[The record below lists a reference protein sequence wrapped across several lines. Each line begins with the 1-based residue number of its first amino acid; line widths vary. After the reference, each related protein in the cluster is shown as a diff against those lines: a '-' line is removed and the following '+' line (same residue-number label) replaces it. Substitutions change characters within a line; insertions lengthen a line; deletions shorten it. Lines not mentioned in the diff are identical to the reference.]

1 MYKLIN
7 NSTIKKLS
15 IAVALSFIS
24 FVLLSNLFDKLKT
37 NNFKSIINEPCYYSF
52 QNGYVYDIG
61 DTIKI
66 SKFIDDTNYIFE
78 VININTKNKKIFNT
92 SSKIQDL
99 STKKFHELNN
109 SEITDCFVAD
119 SAGIYILT
127 LKNDDHFFHDV
138 YFVNNDNIDTKI
150 KIVLSDYTWVCYNS
164 FGGRSNYNDKITPKT
179 RIFIDNLRRR
189 FNFLAPLG
197 KHSGGSN
204 SVYEPSIAYHL
215 AIGRPNL
222 GNKYEI
228 ETFLKDDMKVVEGRK
243 YHLVVSEFPL
253 INVLYNNYPN
263 QFEIITCK
271 QFANQSFSNS
281 KGLIIFNGHSEYWSG
296 RMIGRLNS
304 EKTKNNILF
313 LSGNNMFRRVENL
326 NGFLT
331 VTKQIVPEEV
341 ISPIL
346 GTYYT
351 SADYGKNSSLIV
363 KDTSHY
369 LFEGISKTEIGGNYV
384 ASMETDKI
392 NVNTGSNVTVLAKG
406 KNILCDVVLL
416 KNNENY
422 LLNLSSNGSFN
433 GISEPNFQR
442 FIRNFIDFSIK

>member
-1 MYKLIN
+1 
-7 NSTIKKLS
+7 
-15 IAVALSFIS
+15 
-24 FVLLSNLFDKLKT
+24 
-37 NNFKSIINEPCYYSF
+37 
-52 QNGYVYDIG
+52 
-61 DTIKI
+61 
-66 SKFIDDTNYIFE
+66 
-78 VININTKNKKIFNT
+78 
-92 SSKIQDL
+92 
-99 STKKFHELNN
+99 
-109 SEITDCFVAD
+109 
-119 SAGIYILT
+119 
-127 LKNDDHFFHDV
+127 
-138 YFVNNDNIDTKI
+138 
-150 KIVLSDYTWVCYNS
+150 
-164 FGGRSNYNDKITPKT
+164 
-179 RIFIDNLRRR
+179 
-189 FNFLAPLG
+189 
-197 KHSGGSN
+197 
-204 SVYEPSIAYHL
+204 
-215 AIGRPNL
+215 
-222 GNKYEI
+222 
-228 ETFLKDDMKVVEGRK
+228 
-243 YHLVVSEFPL
+243 
-253 INVLYNNYPN
+253 
-263 QFEIITCK
+263 
-271 QFANQSFSNS
+271 
-281 KGLIIFNGHSEYWSG
+281 
-296 RMIGRLNS
+296 
-304 EKTKNNILF
+304 
-313 LSGNNMFRRVENL
+313 MFRRVENL